1 MAGTRSAPGRV
12 ATNTLARAAGEAV
25 AKLGSLAFYV
35 VLARELG
42 STDYGAFMFALA
54 LTGALLI
61 GAGFGTDELIAR
73 QVARERGE
81 AGRYMSDVIAL
92 KSLTALALLGVAIG
106 VVVIGGYRAESKLA
120 TRFIGLGVAAEVM
133 AKSWG
138 AIFQAHERLE
148 LVSAGLIIQRVLTAV
163 VGIAVLL
170 SGGGLVAAALVYMGG
185 AAVGLLAVELM
196 WRRFTWAQRP
206 LPTRGGAFELLRGG
220 LPIGV
225 AALLWVLL
233 LKVDVLMLSFLTN
246 NHEVG
251 LYSSASRL
259 IEGTQFIAW
268 AFNAAMLPWIARTTG
283 PALAR
288 GYMLGLKLLT
298 SALTP
303 VALTVACFA
312 APIIALLYGDEFAG
326 AATPLALLA
335 PTMMLYGLQS
345 LSGTL
350 LIARDAPGVLVRV
363 AGGVAI
369 ENIAGN
375 AVAIPLWGAD
385 GAAGVALSSSLLM
398 AGLTMWY
405 ASGRAGSFSA
415 GRAFVGPALAGAAL
429 VAVALLVPLPAVF
442 AGACALVF
450 YAAVLGAFEF
460 GAHREDVFAY
470 VRAVGR
476 GR

>member
-1 MAGTRSAPGRV
+1 MAGVRSATGRV
-12 ATNTLARAAGEAV
+12 ATNTIARAAGEAV

-42 STDYGAFMFALA
+42 SSDYGAFMFALA

-73 QVARERGE
+73 QVARERGD
-81 AGRYMSDVIAL
+81 AGRFLSDVIAL
-92 KSLTALALLGVAIG
+92 KSVTALALLAVAMG
-106 VVVIGGYRAESKLA
+106 VVVIGGYSGATKLA
-120 TRFIGLGVAAEVM
+120 TLFIGVGVAAEVM

-148 LVSAGLIIQRVLTAV
+148 LVSAGLIVQRVLTAG
-163 VGIAVLL
+163 VGIAVLVG
-170 SGGGLVAAALVYMGG
+170 GGGLVAAALVYMGG
-185 AAVGLLAVELM
+185 ALGGLLAVEGM
-196 WRRFTWAQRP
+196 WRRFTWALRP
-206 LPTRGGAFELLRGG
+206 QPTRSGAFELLRGG

-259 IEGTQFIAW
+259 IEGTQFVAW

-283 PALAR
+283 PALMR
-288 GYMLGLKLLT
+288 GYMLGLKLL
-298 SALTP
+298 ACVLAP

-312 APIIALLYGDEFAG
+312 GPIIALLYGNEFDG

-335 PTMMLYGLQS
+335 PTMLLYGLQS
-345 LSGTL
+345 FSGTL

-363 AGGVAI
+363 AGGVAFQ
-369 ENIAGN
+369 NIACN
-375 AVAIPLWGAD
+375 TVAIPLWGAD

-398 AGLTMWY
+398 AGLTMWF
-405 ASGRAGSFSA
+405 ASRRAGAFSVF
-415 GRAFVGPALAGAAL
+415 RAFAA
-429 VAVALLVPLPAVF
+429 
-442 AGACALVF
+442 
-450 YAAVLGAFEF
+450 
-460 GAHREDVFAY
+460 
-470 VRAVGR
+470 
-476 GR
+476 